1 MGLYF
6 RLAWRNIFRNKRRT
20 IITAIAIGIGIASLI
35 FTDAIMIGM
44 QDNMIKSL
52 TSTYMG
58 EAQIHNKDYRE
69 TQELEKTI
77 NNPDQLTKKLKNEKI
92 VKAFSKRVKSQGT
105 ISSPVTMKPVMI
117 NGIDPQKEKI
127 ISLIDDSIIKGKF
140 LNRNNKRGVLIGKE
154 MAENLEVGI
163 GDRIVITLSEAE
175 TGELSQMMLKV
186 TGIFDLLM
194 DEMEKG
200 MIFINIDVAQK
211 LLNLKKKIHEIAI
224 VYQDLKYS
232 RNKTTKFTEKYSNG
246 NNETANWPTLAPQ
259 LQMVIGMQDFSLS
272 IVGIIIF
279 GIVVFGIFNT
289 LFMAIYERI
298 FEFGVLRAIGTK
310 AGDLRKLIIYEAAF
324 LGLISSIIGIIFGYL
339 LSLYVQC
346 VGIDYS
352 GIELAGAAF
361 SGKLYP
367 VMEIRQFIVHPLLIF
382 IFTILVSIYP
392 SIHAGKIN
400 IADALRKSL

>member
-77 NNPDQLTKKLKNEKI
+77 NNPDQLTKKLKDEKI

-140 LNRNNKRGVLIGKE
+140 LDKNNKRGVLIGKE

-194 DEMEKG
+194 DEMEKV
-200 MIFINIDVAQK
+200 MIFINIDVAQE
-211 LLNLKKKIHEIAI
+211 LLNLKNKIHEIAI

-232 RNKTTKFTEKYSNG
+232 RSKTTEFTEKYSDS

-272 IVGIIIF
+272 IVGMIIF

-339 LSLYVQC
+339 LSLYVQH

>member
-200 MIFINIDVAQK
+200 MIFINIDVAQE
-211 LLNLKKKIHEIAI
+211 LLNLKNKIHEIAI

-232 RNKTTKFTEKYSNG
+232 RNKTTEFTEKYSDT

-339 LSLYVQC
+339 LSLYVQH

>member
-1 MGLYF
+1 MGLYL

-200 MIFINIDVAQK
+200 MIFINIDVAQE
-211 LLNLKKKIHEIAI
+211 LLNLKNKIHEIAI

-232 RNKTTKFTEKYSNG
+232 RNKTTEFTEKYSDT

-339 LSLYVQC
+339 LSLYVQH

>member
-194 DEMEKG
+194 DEM
-200 MIFINIDVAQK
+200 
-211 LLNLKKKIHEIAI
+211 
-224 VYQDLKYS
+224 
-232 RNKTTKFTEKYSNG
+232 
-246 NNETANWPTLAPQ
+246 
-259 LQMVIGMQDFSLS
+259 
-272 IVGIIIF
+272 
-279 GIVVFGIFNT
+279 
-289 LFMAIYERI
+289 
-298 FEFGVLRAIGTK
+298 
-310 AGDLRKLIIYEAAF
+310 
-324 LGLISSIIGIIFGYL
+324 
-339 LSLYVQC
+339 
-346 VGIDYS
+346 
-352 GIELAGAAF
+352 
-361 SGKLYP
+361 
-367 VMEIRQFIVHPLLIF
+367 
-382 IFTILVSIYP
+382 
-392 SIHAGKIN
+392 
-400 IADALRKSL
+400 